1 MCLFHVLLFVEL
13 FCLKV
18 PHSNSTSTKVQDMY
32 SFICIMTLFRFQQM
46 YIMHHHCYGM
56 EYMWQYQ
63 VFNHTVYNQINKSA
77 AYYIHT

>member
-1 MCLFHVLLFVEL
+1 MCLFRVLLFVEL

-32 SFICIMTLFRFQQM
+32 SFIYMTLFRFQHM

-56 EYMWQYQ
+56 EYM
-63 VFNHTVYNQINKSA
+63 
-77 AYYIHT
+77 